1 VHAVLKSV
9 ESEPEEPS
17 DQRPYSPYGLPSISE
32 PANPSIVA
40 VNCASPVPPTFP
52 GSYHGGGVTL
62 EGMDDVVEASD
73 FGTDPVKARLVVE
86 NFPSPVPATP
96 SGLDRSVDITLE
108 GMDNIMGLSDV
119 GLASSSTERLRPKAE
134 SAFSHCLPTLRE
146 IKQRIEQLTEGGFE
160 RTSLLDQVRVLL
172 CSPEKRLMHSVSY
185 RLILPR
191 ASHQIVFSFVALL
204 CASS

>member
-1 VHAVLKSV
+1 VHPVSKSV

-17 DQRPYSPYGLPSISE
+17 DQGPYSHYELPAISE
-32 PANPSIVA
+32 LANPSKGA
-40 VNCASPVPPTFP
+40 VNCASLVLPTFP

-86 NFPSPVPATP
+86 NFPSPVLTTS
-96 SGLDRSVDITLE
+96 SGLDRSVNITYE

-119 GLASSSTERLRPKAE
+119 GLASSSTEWPRPTPE
-134 SAFSHCLPTLRE
+134 SAFSHWLPTLRE
-146 IKQRIEQLTEGGFE
+146 IKQRIQRFTEGRLE
-160 RTSLLDQVRVLL
+160 RTPLLDQVCVLR
-172 CSPEKRLMHSVSY
+172 CSPEKSSNVI
-185 RLILPR
+185 RLILFR
-191 ASHQIVFSFVALL
+191 ASHQIVSSFAVAL